1 MSDQPDHTP
10 PLRPSS
16 PSGSLEPKRRDAAK
30 SMFLVAY
37 SATSKTITQ
46 EMMQES
52 GLCPM
57 ECHSLEYDGFKYS
70 FVKLYKRA
78 REGQIKAFMLHA
90 ITTHGVEQDDEVEML
105 NKGTRAIVSCEK
117 KSSMAFAEHPA
128 MQRIRA
134 KLANP
139 STETAIESWKDATA
153 PTKKRLIG
161 QFVDN
166 ADEETSKASMVRMV
180 SELEATK
187 KAHKDLETRY
197 IQLESDNHHLQ
208 EKYHNVKKEL
218 RSSKRRLTAPDE
230 AP

>member
-1 MSDQPDHTP
+1 
-10 PLRPSS
+10 
-16 PSGSLEPKRRDAAK
+16 
-30 SMFLVAY
+30 
-37 SATSKTITQ
+37 
-46 EMMQES
+46 MMQES

-105 NKGTRAIVSCEK
+105 NKGTKAIVSCEK
-117 KSSMAFAEHPA
+117 KSSIAFAKHPA

-153 PTKKRLIG
+153 STKKRLIG
-161 QFVDN
+161 QFGDH
-166 ADEETSKASMVRMV
+166 EEMSKASMVK
-180 SELEATK
+180 ELEDTK
-187 KAHKDLETRY
+187 KAHQDLETRY
-197 IQLESDNHHLQ
+197 IQLESDNRNLQ
-208 EKYHNVKKEL
+208 EKYHSVKKEL
-218 RSSKRRLTAPDE
+218 RSSKRRLTDE